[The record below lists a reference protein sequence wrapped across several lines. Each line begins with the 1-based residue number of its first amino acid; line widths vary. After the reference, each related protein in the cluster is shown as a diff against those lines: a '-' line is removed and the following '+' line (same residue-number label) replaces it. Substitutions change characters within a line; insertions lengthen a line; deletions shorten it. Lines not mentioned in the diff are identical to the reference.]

1 MNTITKEVFHDVS
14 AELLTDKFGTAVL
27 LTQHD
32 TGLDDPTTMVV
43 HPLQLQHFAERFAG
57 VEPAGALASKQ
68 VKALSRRLRTLV
80 VHVDQLQ
87 QLLAGCSVQRAA
99 DLNLVQAKA
108 TTLAELAHGFCADLP
123 ADDTVTTLARG
134 PSPMNGRKPVA
145 RTCTTDQASLI

>member
-87 QLLAGCSVQRAA
+87 QLATQR
-99 DLNLVQAKA
+99 
-108 TTLAELAHGFCADLP
+108 TWRPG
-123 ADDTVTTLARG
+123 
-134 PSPMNGRKPVA
+134 
-145 RTCTTDQASLI
+145 TCDRNR